1 MFKLLSYAIIKLSL
15 GDTTHSEAMM
25 AGRPT
30 KYDERYIDG
39 MVDYFTQEQQ
49 PFFEEYANSI
59 GVHHDTL
66 REWRDVH
73 EAFSVSYKRCRDIQ
87 SYKLQKQGLNN
98 DVNSTMAIFL
108 LKASHGMKETSVVE
122 AVVTETRSLDDF
134 YDE

>member
-1 MFKLLSYAIIKLSL
+1 
-15 GDTTHSEAMM
+15 MM

-108 LKASHGMKETSVVE
+108 LKASHGMKETTVVQQE
-122 AVVTETRSLDDF
+122 TKEVKTFSDMYGDTES
-134 YDE
+134 